1 MKADGQ
7 LTKLERLGDA
17 LNFAKA
23 IGEVGFDETAKF
35 RAILVKW
42 RRTLR
47 SEKERRTVERLEK
60 ESEEKI
66 RLGGHTESEM
76 SKCGRRLTGT

>member
-1 MKADGQ
+1 
-7 LTKLERLGDA
+7 
-17 LNFAKA
+17 
-23 IGEVGFDETAKF
+23 
-35 RAILVKW
+35 LVKW
-42 RRTLR
+42 KRTLR